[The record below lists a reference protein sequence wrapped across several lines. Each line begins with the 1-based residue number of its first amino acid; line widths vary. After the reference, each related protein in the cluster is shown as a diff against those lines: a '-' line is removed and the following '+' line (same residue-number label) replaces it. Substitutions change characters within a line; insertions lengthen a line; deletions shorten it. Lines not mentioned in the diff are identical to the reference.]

1 MRRLT
6 SHGLP
11 MDHECCCAGE
21 HLRYLNREVRT
32 RNHQASDEGFL
43 DVRIPVAALETFEL
57 DPAAVSLQLLDTP
70 GPNEFGEEALKHQV
84 LPRILPPDSAML
96 TGLTHPQGVA
106 SMHGFDVKDRI
117 YVTNHPHTELTVG
130 PCEHFMCSHHSEVV

>member
-1 MRRLT
+1 MLRF
-6 SHGLP
+6 
-11 MDHECCCAGE
+11 AGE

-43 DVRIPVAALETFEL
+43 DVRMPVAALESFEL

-84 LPRILPPDSAML
+84 GSQLWYLSGGKFPTLVVFRRDTKAC
-96 TGLTHPQGVA
+96 
-106 SMHGFDVKDRI
+106 R
-117 YVTNHPHTELTVG
+117 YVSNLAPLRCAV
-130 PCEHFMCSHHSEVV
+130 

>member
-1 MRRLT
+1 MSPRL
-6 SHGLP
+6 SFVAHVPKGASCP
-11 MDHECCCAGE
+11 AGE

-43 DVRIPVAALETFEL
+43 DVRIPVAALETFEQ

-84 LPRILPPDSAML
+84 L
-96 TGLTHPQGVA
+96 
-106 SMHGFDVKDRI
+106 
-117 YVTNHPHTELTVG
+117 
-130 PCEHFMCSHHSEVV
+130 SHM